1 MFLCKF
7 FAIVQ
12 FMNNFAL
19 IIILQNRST
28 QYLYLTIVHCDL
40 VGLTTFV

>member
-28 QYLYLTIVHCDL
+28 QYLTIVHYDL